1 MRKHWVLKAVKF
13 AAIAVVAVAV
23 FGAVVMVLWNWLMP
37 PLFGW
42 AAIGFWQALGLLVL
56 SRILLGGFRGGP
68 GHHRAWRHRMMER
81 WEQMTPEERE
91 KVRAG
96 MRAHCC
102 GSGAPGTE
110 SAV

>member
-1 MRKHWVLKAVKF
+1 MKF

-56 SRILLGGFRGGP
+56 SRILLGGFHGGP
-68 GHHRAWRHRMMER
+68 GDHRALA
-81 WEQMTPEERE
+81 PPDD
-91 KVRAG
+91 
-96 MRAHCC
+96 
-102 GSGAPGTE
+102 GALG
-110 SAV
+110 ADDA